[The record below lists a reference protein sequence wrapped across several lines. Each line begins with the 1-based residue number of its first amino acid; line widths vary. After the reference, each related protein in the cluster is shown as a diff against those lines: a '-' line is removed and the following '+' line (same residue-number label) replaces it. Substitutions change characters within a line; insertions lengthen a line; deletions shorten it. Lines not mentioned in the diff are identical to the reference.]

1 MPDLY
6 SSGEYAARNPQ
17 WHQEHSQW
25 KAMKVRRMLEK
36 HSIRPTRLAEVGCGA
51 GGILE
56 CLHRQLMPQPDCVG
70 YEISPQAFS
79 MAVRRET
86 KGLHYHHGSP
96 SREDDHF
103 DVVLAMDVF
112 EHVEDYLGFIRSLQ
126 PLAQWK
132 IFHIPLDLSVLSV
145 ARPIYLKMAL
155 EQVGHLHYFTRETA
169 LASLEQAGLKVRDWF
184 FTSVEFDQG
193 AHGRKRLQSLR
204 KLLFARNPDLTA
216 LWLGGFSL
224 LVLAE

>member
-6 SSGEYAARNPQ
+6 SSGEYAARNPD

-25 KAMKVRRMLEK
+25 KALQVYRMLDK
-36 HSIRPTRLAEVGCGA
+36 HSIRPSRLAEVGCGA

-56 CLHRQLMPQPDCVG
+56 SLHRQLLPQPDCVG

-79 MAVRRET
+79 MAQQREA
-86 KGLHYHHGSP
+86 KGLHYHHGAPSP
-96 SREDDHF
+96 EDDPF

-112 EHVEDYLGFIRSLQ
+112 EHVEDYLGFIRGLKSL
-126 PLAQWK
+126 ARWK

-145 ARPIYLKMAL
+145 AKPIYLTMAR

-184 FTSVEFDQG
+184 FTSVELDQG
-193 AHGRKRLQSLR
+193 AHGRKRLQALR
-204 KLLFARNPDLTA
+204 RLLFARNADLA
-216 LWLGGFSL
+216 ARWLGGFSL

>member
-6 SSGEYAARNPQ
+6 SSGDYAARNPQ

-25 KAMKVRRMLEK
+25 KANQVRRMLEM
-36 HSIRPTRLAEVGCGA
+36 HGIRPIRLAEVGCGA

-56 CLHRQLMPQPDCVG
+56 CLHRQLVPQPDCVG

-79 MAVRRET
+79 MAQRREA
-86 KGLHYHHGSP
+86 KGLHYHHGAP
-96 SREDDHF
+96 GPEFDPF

-112 EHVEDYLGFIRSLQ
+112 EHVEDYLGFIRGLQ
-126 PLAQWK
+126 PLAKWK
-132 IFHIPLDLSVLSV
+132 IFHIPLDLSVVSV

-169 LASLEQAGLKVRDWF
+169 LASLEQAGLRVKDWF
-184 FTSVEFDQG
+184 FTSVELDQG
-193 AHGRKRLQSLR
+193 AHGRKRLQVLR
-204 KLLFARNPDLTA
+204 KLLYDRNADLAAR
-216 LWLGGFSL
+216 WLGGFSL
-224 LVLAE
+224 LVIAE

>member
-6 SSGEYAARNPQ
+6 CSGEYAARNPS

-25 KAMKVRRMLEK
+25 KAMQVIRMLEK
-36 HSIRPTRLAEVGCGA
+36 HNLQPSRLVEVGCGA

-56 CLHRQLMPQPDCVG
+56 CLHRQLVPQPDCVG

-79 MAVRRET
+79 MAQQREAR
-86 KGLHYHHGSP
+86 GLHFHYGSI
-96 SREDDHF
+96 EALDETF

-112 EHVEDYLGFIRSLQ
+112 EHVEDYLGFIRGLQSL
-126 PLAQWK
+126 ARWK

-145 ARPIYLKMAL
+145 ARPIYLTMAR

-169 LASLEQAGLKVRDWF
+169 LASLEQAGLKVRDSF
-184 FTSVEFDQG
+184 FTSVEIDQG
-193 AHGRKRLQSLR
+193 VHGRKRLQAFR
-204 KLLFARNPDLTA
+204 KLLFARNAELA
-216 LWLGGFSL
+216 ARLLGGFSL

>member
-25 KAMKVRRMLEK
+25 KAMQVRRMLEMY
-36 HSIRPTRLAEVGCGA
+36 SIRPARLAEVGCGA

-79 MAVRRET
+79 MAQRREA
-86 KGLHYHHGSP
+86 KGLHYHHGAP
-96 SREDDHF
+96 GCEGDPF

-112 EHVEDYLGFIRSLQ
+112 EHVEDYLGFIRGLQ

-132 IFHIPLDLSVLSV
+132 IFHIPLDLSLLSV

-169 LASLEQAGLKVRDWF
+169 LASLEQAGLKVKDWF
-184 FTSVEFDQG
+184 FTSVELDQG
-193 AHGRKRLQSLR
+193 AHGRKRLHALR
-204 KLLFARNPDLTA
+204 KLLFARNADLA
-216 LWLGGFSL
+216 ARWLGGFSL

>member
-1 MPDLY
+1 MSDLY

-25 KAMKVRRMLEK
+25 KAMQVRRMLEK
-36 HSIRPTRLAEVGCGA
+36 HSLQPSRLVEVGCGA

-56 CLHRQLMPQPDCVG
+56 CLHRQLVPQPDCVG

-79 MAVRRET
+79 MAQSKEAR
-86 KGLHYHHGSP
+86 GLQYHCGTP
-96 SREDDHF
+96 GPDVDCF

-112 EHVEDYLGFIRSLQ
+112 EHVEDYLGFIRGLQ
-126 PLAQWK
+126 FLARWK

-145 ARPIYLKMAL
+145 AKPIYLTMAR

-169 LASLEQAGLKVRDWF
+169 LSSLEQAGLKVRDWF
-184 FTSVEFDQG
+184 FTSVELDQG
-193 AHGRKRLQSLR
+193 VHGRKRLQALR
-204 KLLFARNPDLTA
+204 RLLFVRNADFAAR
-216 LWLGGFSL
+216 WLGGFSL